1 MIKIVTAEE
10 RVHISGHLVRVL
22 AKEVNVV
29 DDGVC
34 DDNDNFWWWWW
45 HIWRSVCMS
54 REIFTFS
61 ICIKA
66 RSVCSFY
73 PLKWSWVLDAWS
85 EMLKKTNKYSHL
97 NCIKTRPST
106 LGLVM
111 IMVDMMIPTFDPFP
125 RRWTAGRNR
134 LACKGDLRS
143 SEIFIMKQQSYK
155 YHQRW
160 R

>member
-54 REIFTFS
+54 REIINLHQSEVCLFVLS
-61 ICIKA
+61 SQVELSA
-66 RSVCSFY
+66 RRV
-73 PLKWSWVLDAWS
+73 KRDV
-85 EMLKKTNKYSHL
+85 EKKNKYSHL